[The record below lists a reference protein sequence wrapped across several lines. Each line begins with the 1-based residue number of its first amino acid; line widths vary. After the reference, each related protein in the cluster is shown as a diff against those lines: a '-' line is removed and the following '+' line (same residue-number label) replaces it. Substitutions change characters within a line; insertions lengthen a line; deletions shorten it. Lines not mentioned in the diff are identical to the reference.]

1 MQPTTAPQD
10 SPSRFRLG
18 NWTVRT
24 DDGSL
29 VRGGR
34 EERVEPKVMS
44 VLAYLASRPG
54 EVATKEEILA
64 SVWPDAV
71 VEEGALARC
80 VSELRRVLGD
90 DARQPRYIE
99 TLPRRGYRLV
109 AAVEP
114 FPSSAPPSI
123 RSSPMGT
130 RLLLGAI
137 LLAAGASLFWATREE
152 RPRHA
157 LSGQPTRVAVLP
169 FTNLGMPEDSYFAAG
184 VTEELTSRLASLK
197 GLAVTSRTSADQYA
211 EGSKSVPEI
220 GEELG
225 VDYVIEGSVRWQPSE
240 DGPGVVRITPQLIRV
255 ADDLHVWTDVY
266 DRDFV
271 EIFAL
276 QTELAREVT
285 RQLGVT
291 LDALERRRLDARP
304 TASVEAYQAFL
315 RAGAAAADRT
325 GDPDHIKLVVDLYE
339 RATELDPEF
348 ALAHAEL
355 SLYHSGLFHDGID
368 RTDARR
374 EAARLDAERALS
386 LDAKLPEAH
395 LAMGY
400 YYYRGYRDYD
410 RALAEYAA
418 ARSGMPNDSQ
428 LLAAVAF
435 IKRRQGRFDDALR
448 DLRRAA
454 MLDPRNAYVQFA
466 VAQTEVS
473 LRHWESADE
482 AYTAAIDL
490 APDLLTAHFERAST
504 RLWASRDLAAA
515 IKIHDGAPG
524 GPFHGERG
532 FLAYLGGDLDLA
544 LEEFS
549 RQDVA
554 MSLGPYFVVSRDL
567 KLADVHAARGDAEAA
582 QQSYQRAVRSLE
594 AARSENPE
602 DFRIPGELGLAYAGL
617 GERDEAVEW
626 GTLATELLPTAV
638 DAFDGPAY
646 LADLARVH
654 AMLGEPDAA
663 LDLIERLL
671 SMPAGR
677 WMSKNRMRLD
687 PRLAPLRGHPRYE
700 RLISGG

>member
-1 MQPTTAPQD
+1 M
-10 SPSRFRLG
+10 
-18 NWTVRT
+18 
-24 DDGSL
+24 
-29 VRGGR
+29 
-34 EERVEPKVMS
+34 
-44 VLAYLASRPG
+44 
-54 EVATKEEILA
+54 
-64 SVWPDAV
+64 
-71 VEEGALARC
+71 
-80 VSELRRVLGD
+80 
-90 DARQPRYIE
+90 
-99 TLPRRGYRLV
+99 
-109 AAVEP
+109 
-114 FPSSAPPSI
+114 
-123 RSSPMGT
+123 
-130 RLLLGAI
+130 
-137 LLAAGASLFWATREE
+137 
-152 RPRHA
+152 
-157 LSGQPTRVAVLP
+157 
-169 FTNLGMPEDSYFAAG
+169 
-184 VTEELTSRLASLK
+184 
-197 GLAVTSRTSADQYA
+197 
-211 EGSKSVPEI
+211 
-220 GEELG
+220 
-225 VDYVIEGSVRWQPSE
+225 
-240 DGPGVVRITPQLIRV
+240 

-291 LDALERRRLDARP
+291 LDALETRRLNVRP
-304 TASVEAYQAFL
+304 TVSVAAYQAFL
-315 RAGAAAADRT
+315 RAREAASQRT
-325 GDPDHIKLVVDLYE
+325 NDLDQVRLAVDLYE
-339 RATELDPEF
+339 RAVALDPDF
-348 ALAHAEL
+348 ALAYSEL
-355 SLYHSGLFHDGID
+355 SLYHSALYHDGVD

-374 EAARLDAERALS
+374 EAARVAAQSALRLDPELA
-386 LDAKLPEAH
+386 EAH

-400 YYYRGYRDYD
+400 YYYRGHRDYE
-410 RALAEYAA
+410 RALAEYTAA
-418 ARSGMPNDSQ
+418 GRSMPSNSQ
-428 LLAAVAF
+428 LIAAVAF
-435 IKRRQGRFDDALR
+435 IERRQGQFDEALR
-448 DLRRAA
+448 HLQHAA
-454 MLDPRNAYVQFA
+454 ALDPRDSFMQFA
-466 VAQTEVS
+466 IAQTEVS

-490 APDLLTAHFERAST
+490 APDFLTAHFERAST

-554 MSLGPYFVVSRDL
+554 MSAGPYFVVSRDL

-617 GERDEAVEW
+617 GKRDEAVEW
-626 GTLATELLPTAV
+626 GTLDTELLPTAV